1 MQKKVLT
8 CLLFFSLMIFLCGSI
23 VFAADKASVSV
34 SEFKDN
40 SGGDAP
46 AGAIADM
53 LVGELSRTGSFTIVE
68 RRNLAEIAQEQ
79 RLSAQGLIDED
90 EVIEVGRLKAA
101 RYKITGSITEYY
113 YIASG
118 GFVPIKN
125 IFIAG
130 ASVEGHVKIAL
141 RVSDS
146 ITGEIILTASREGVA
161 KQSQGGLI
169 TKYGGF
175 GTGKSGT
182 LLAQAAFNCVKRLA
196 EDIQNGLL
204 RQTY

>member
-1 MQKKVLT
+1 MLRKSKFSILLSVL
-8 CLLFFSLMIFLCGSI
+8 LILFCGSAL
-23 VFAADKASVSV
+23 FAAEKISVSV
-34 SEFKDN
+34 SEFQDN

-130 ASVEGHVKIAL
+130 ASEEGHVKIDL
-141 RVSDS
+141 RVIDS
-146 ITGEIILTASREGVA
+146 KTGEIVMTARREGVA
-161 KQSQGGLI
+161 NQSQGGLI

-196 EDIQNGLL
+196 EDIQNGL
-204 RQTY
+204 R